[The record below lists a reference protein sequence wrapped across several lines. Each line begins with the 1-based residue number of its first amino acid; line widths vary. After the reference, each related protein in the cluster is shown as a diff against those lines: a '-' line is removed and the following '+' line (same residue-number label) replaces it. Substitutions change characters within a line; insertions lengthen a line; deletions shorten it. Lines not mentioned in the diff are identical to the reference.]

1 MNHLDFFGLRED
13 PFRLTPDRNFYFP
26 TRGHTAL
33 GEVIRYGLEEGEGFI
48 IITGEV
54 GCGKTLL
61 LRLMM
66 DQIDDNR
73 FETAL
78 ILSPHLSPREL
89 LFAILHDLGLPA
101 AKHSKASLYTLLRL
115 LNDHLS
121 TLAQQGKK
129 LLIVID
135 EAQNLPD
142 KSLEQLRLLSNFETD
157 TQKLLQIV
165 LFGQPELR
173 TKLAQA
179 SLRQFVQRVSI
190 MENLTPLT
198 KGEMSGYIRH
208 RLKKSGG
215 NEIPF
220 SIFGAHLLWRHTRGY
235 PRLINKVMSRALM
248 VACAAG
254 KTTLSGRIIREAAAS
269 FNTPERFILPG
280 GIKFRRSAVLIMVL
294 LLLLAAAGIPDWLK
308 SRDVT
313 RITAAGTTPAG
324 AATTSPERT
333 ATAGFTLKNQ
343 P

>member
-1 MNHLDFFGLRED
+1 MNHLEFFGLRED
-13 PFRLTPDRNFYFP
+13 PFRITPDRSFYFP

-66 DQIDDNR
+66 DDLDEDR

-89 LFAILHDLGLPA
+89 LLAILHDLGLIE
-101 AKHSKASLYTLLRL
+101 KRHGKTSLYTLLRML
-115 LNDHLS
+115 DDHLS
-121 TLAQQGKK
+121 ILAGQGKK

-135 EAQNLPD
+135 EAQNLPE

-173 TKLAQA
+173 GKL
-179 SLRQFVQRVSI
+179 SRPNLRQFVQRVSI
-190 MENLTPLT
+190 MENLAPLN
-198 KGEMSGYIRH
+198 KKEMLAYVRH
-208 RLKKSGG
+208 RLQKSGG
-215 NEIPF
+215 KEIAF
-220 SIFGAHLLWRHTRGY
+220 TFLAAQLLWRRTRGY

-248 VACAAG
+248 VACAEG
-254 KTTLSGRIIREAAAS
+254 GHRLTGRILREATAS

-280 GIKFRRSAVLIMVL
+280 RLTLRRATGLGLAL
-294 LLLLAAAGIPDWLK
+294 LMLLAAALIPGWLK
-308 SRDVT
+308 T
-313 RITAAGTTPAG
+313 R
-324 AATTSPERT
+324 AATETTVAADLSIN
-333 ATAGFTLKNQ
+333 NQ
-343 P
+343 R